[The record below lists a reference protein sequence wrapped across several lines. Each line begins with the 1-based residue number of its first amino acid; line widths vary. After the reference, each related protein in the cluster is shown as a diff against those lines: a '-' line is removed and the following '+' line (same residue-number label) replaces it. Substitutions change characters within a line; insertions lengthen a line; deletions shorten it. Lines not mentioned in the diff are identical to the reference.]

1 MKKSK
6 IGSFRQEACAGA
18 PAPPRWNAR
27 SARVFGCASR
37 TVTLR
42 DRPDS
47 IFSQLQGQGPSGP
60 GWVVEQTHPGAPVKA
75 TQAFTPSDGGDF
87 QERNRMCGIVGL
99 LGKTP
104 EFRERLGEMLTPMLV
119 CMGDRGPDSAG
130 LAIFSS
136 EIQPPL
142 RQFSLFSSLRK
153 FDWMALRD
161 LLRRDNDHEKG
172 ADIEGIENHAKLTT
186 SISPEKFRPWL
197 VENFPQIH
205 LLAVGRSIE
214 LYKDE
219 GHPSEI
225 AARYRFHQLAG
236 SHAVGHTRMATES
249 AVTPA
254 HAHPYTAG
262 EDFCLVHNGSL
273 SNPWSL
279 RRMLEKKGIHF
290 ETDNDTEAA
299 CRYLEWR
306 MSQGDTLEE
315 ALQKAFAELDGFYTL
330 LMATAEK
337 MVLVRDAFACK
348 PAIIAETQDYVA
360 VSSEFRSLAHLP
372 GIQQA
377 RLFEPMPEE
386 IYSWNV

>member
-1 MKKSK
+1 
-6 IGSFRQEACAGA
+6 
-18 PAPPRWNAR
+18 
-27 SARVFGCASR
+27 
-37 TVTLR
+37 
-42 DRPDS
+42 
-47 IFSQLQGQGPSGP
+47 
-60 GWVVEQTHPGAPVKA
+60 
-75 TQAFTPSDGGDF
+75 
-87 QERNRMCGIVGL
+87 
-99 LGKTP
+99 
-104 EFRERLGEMLTPMLV
+104 MLTPMFV

-130 LAIFSS
+130 LAIFTS
-136 EIQPPL
+136 EIQPCL
-142 RQFSLFSSLRK
+142 RQFSLFSPSRN
-153 FDWMALRD
+153 FEWSDLRD
-161 LLRRDNDHEKG
+161 RLRRDTGEE
-172 ADIEGIENHAKLTT
+172 ADMAAVENHARLTT
-186 SISPEKFRPWL
+186 SLSPAKVRSWL
-197 VENFPQIH
+197 AENFPELH

-219 GHPSEI
+219 GHPAEI
-225 AARYRFHQLAG
+225 AARYCFSQLSG

-315 ALQKAFAELDGFYTL
+315 ALQKAFTELDGFYTL
-330 LMATAEK
+330 LMATAGK

-348 PAIIAETQDYVA
+348 PAIIAETHDYVA

-372 GIQQA
+372 GIHQA
-377 RLFEPMPEE
+377 RLFEPVPEE